1 MYKAFQSCVKF
12 RDTCFEILGF
22 DILLDRDYNPWLLEV
37 NTSPSFATDSQLDF
51 DLKSKVLTEAFNI
64 IGVNRESEEDKV
76 RRFKLNTKLE
86 SFLSG
91 NATRLR
97 KKQLDKKDVGKSKRD
112 FLMHEIREE
121 LNRCEG
127 FKMIFPCADV
137 DLYSKYFEEERANNK
152 IIKNEIAKRLAA
164 KD

>member
-64 IGVNRESEEDKV
+64 IGINRESEEDKV

-127 FKMIFPCADV
+127 FKMIFPCADA
-137 DLYSKYFEEERANNK
+137 DLYFKYFEEERANNK